1 MPRLAAGIWIAGLAL
16 CAAALA
22 AEAFRPDRTIA
33 RASMLTL
40 ENAVPARVQGWRVE
54 AAPPPVQPRT
64 EREPGAA
71 PTDQQILSRTYVDD
85 AGRRVMLVISYGV
98 DPSVDGLQGHRP
110 EFCYQAQG
118 FSVRSLGDARLAPEA
133 GALPVRRLLA
143 ERGTRREPITYW
155 MLVGNRAVRPGWDRK
170 LTQLQF
176 GLRGTIPE
184 GLLVRVSSLD
194 RDATSGHAV
203 QAEFIRALLGS
214 VDPAV
219 RPRLAGAAV

>member
-1 MPRLAAGIWIAGLAL
+1 MTRPAARVWIAALAL

-22 AEAFRPDRTIA
+22 AEAWRPDRTLA
-33 RASMLTL
+33 RASMLSL
-40 ENAVPARVQGWRVE
+40 ESVVPAHLQGWRVE
-54 AAPPPVQPRT
+54 AAPPPVSPRA

-71 PTDQQILSRTYVDD
+71 HPDQQILSRTYVDE
-85 AGRRVMLVISYGV
+85 AGRRVMLVISYGI

-118 FSVRSLGDARLAPEA
+118 FSVRFLGDERLAPDA

-155 MLVGNRAVRPGWDRK
+155 MLVGNRAVRPGWERK
-170 LTQLQF
+170 IAQLRF
-176 GLRGTIPE
+176 GLAGTVPE
-184 GLLVRVSSLD
+184 GLLVRVSTLD
-194 RDATSGHAV
+194 REAASGHAV
-203 QAEFIRALLGS
+203 QAEFIRALLDS
-214 VDPAV
+214 VDAGV